1 MLGEREAS
9 PVQLAQKLDATLGT
23 VAYHVRTLHDL
34 GLIELTATRQR
45 RGATE
50 HVYQALE
57 TPRFSDDAWEGLAP
71 VAKQRMLTAMLRQ
84 IGEYV
89 NGSAAVGGFDRAD
102 ANASRLALRLDE
114 RGWKQMAR
122 ATKKWLAEVDRI
134 QAQADERHPRDG
146 AADDGDPRGGAGD
159 DGASGGAA
167 GDDGDPRDSAGDDV
181 FEVGLVLLLFEGVAL
196 SDQTLVRDGDDGND
210 RNRSRDAGTP
220 VS

>member
-9 PVQLAQKLDATLGT
+9 PVQLAHKLDATLGT

-71 VAKQRMLTAMLRQ
+71 VAKQRLLTAMLRQ

-89 NGSAAVGGFDRAD
+89 NGSAAVGGFDRTD
-102 ANASRLALRLDE
+102 ANVSRLALKLDE

-122 ATKKWLAEVDRI
+122 ATKKWLSEVDRI
-134 QAQADERHPRDG
+134 QGQADQRNSE
-146 AADDGDPRGGAGD
+146 
-159 DGASGGAA
+159 GGAA
-167 GDDGDPRDSAGDDV
+167 DDV

-196 SDQTLVRDGDDGND
+196 SDQALVRDGGDAADG
-210 RNRSRDAGTP
+210 NRSRGAGTP